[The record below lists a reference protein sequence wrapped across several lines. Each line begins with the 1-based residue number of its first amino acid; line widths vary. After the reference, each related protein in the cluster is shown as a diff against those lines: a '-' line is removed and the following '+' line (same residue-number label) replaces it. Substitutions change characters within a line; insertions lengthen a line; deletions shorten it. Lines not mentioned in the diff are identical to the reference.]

1 MCVSFRW
8 IDCCLLHL
16 LSELM
21 VDQYVLIVL
30 LESLSEDRMSHFL
43 TLKGLFVLKDRLL
56 TFMLLHLEFL

>member
-1 MCVSFRW
+1 
-8 IDCCLLHL
+8 
-16 LSELM
+16 M